1 MPRATSRVQSEIKQK
16 RPFRSREQE
25 AAIALLRTA
34 DVVRRRIA
42 EVILPHGVTL
52 QQYNVLRILAG
63 AGGSGMPTLEIAT
76 RMIERAPGI
85 TRLLDR
91 LEAKGLIQRERCATD
106 RREVTCRIAEKG
118 TQLLKRMEITVN
130 RADHKAVNH
139 LAASDLERLIVLLDG
154 VRREVGGE

>member
-1 MPRATSRVQSEIKQK
+1 
-16 RPFRSREQE
+16 
-25 AAIALLRTA
+25 
-34 DVVRRRIA
+34 
-42 EVILPHGVTL
+42 
-52 QQYNVLRILAG
+52 
-63 AGGSGMPTLEIAT
+63 MPTLEIAT

-118 TQLLKRMEITVN
+118 AQLLKRMEITVN